1 MYFTCC
7 KLNVAARNLIEAAEN
22 APDQASSGG
31 RTSQVEP
38 KRHTMHFV
46 GQRSEEGQSVGVQRH
61 SLDISSAE
69 RLTEGLNSS
78 SSTGSISS
86 PNRQV
91 MWALLIVLFPPCL
104 QPLPHPLVLNFP
116 IPPLKSFPHP
126 PAYKHPFTLLLKFLI
141 PPAYKLPTFPA
152 SKLLLSPPWFKVSLF
167 PLL

>member
-78 SSTGSISS
+78 SSTGSITS

-91 MWALLIVLFPPCL
+91 M
-104 QPLPHPLVLNFP
+104 
-116 IPPLKSFPHP
+116 
-126 PAYKHPFTLLLKFLI
+126 
-141 PPAYKLPTFPA
+141 
-152 SKLLLSPPWFKVSLF
+152 
-167 PLL
+167 

>member
-91 MWALLIVLFPPCL
+91 MWALLIVLLPPCL

-116 IPPLKSFPHP
+116 IPPLKSFSHP
-126 PAYKHPFTLLLKFLI
+126 PAYKHLFTLLLKFLI
-141 PPAYKLPTFPA
+141 PLAYKLPTFPA
-152 SKLLLSPPWFKVSLF
+152 SKLLLSPLV
-167 PLL
+167 

>member
-91 MWALLIVLFPPCL
+91 MWALLSVLLPPPPLITSPPPPGIKFSHPPPQKLLPSPCLQTSLHSAFKIFNPPCL
-104 QPLPHPLVLNFP
+104 QASHFP
-116 IPPLKSFPHP
+116 CF
-126 PAYKHPFTLLLKFLI
+126 
-141 PPAYKLPTFPA
+141 
-152 SKLLLSPPWFKVSLF
+152 
-167 PLL
+167 

>member
-91 MWALLIVLFPPCL
+91 MWALLIVLLPPCL

-116 IPPLKSFPHP
+116 IPPQ
-126 PAYKHPFTLLLKFLI
+126 
-141 PPAYKLPTFPA
+141 KLPPSPCLQTSLHSAFKIFNPPCLQASHFPC
-152 SKLLLSPPWFKVSLF
+152 F
-167 PLL
+167 

>member
-91 MWALLIVLFPPCL
+91 MWALLIVLLPLCLPPGSKFS
-104 QPLPHPLVLNFP
+104 HS
-116 IPPLKSFPHP
+116 PPLKSFPHP

-152 SKLLLSPPWFKVSLF
+152 SKLLLSPLV
-167 PLL
+167 

>member
-22 APDQASSGG
+22 APVQASSGG

-91 MWALLIVLFPPCL
+91 MWALLIVLLPPCL

-116 IPPLKSFPHP
+116 IPPPQKVPPSPCLQTSLHSAFKIVNPPCLQASHFPC
-126 PAYKHPFTLLLKFLI
+126 F
-141 PPAYKLPTFPA
+141 
-152 SKLLLSPPWFKVSLF
+152 
-167 PLL
+167 

>member
-91 MWALLIVLFPPCL
+91 MWALLIVLLPLCLPPGSKFS
-104 QPLPHPLVLNFP
+104 QS
-116 IPPLKSFPHP
+116 PPLKSFPHP

-152 SKLLLSPPWFKVSLF
+152 SKLFLSPLV
-167 PLL
+167 

>member
-78 SSTGSISS
+78 LSTGSISS

-91 MWALLIVLFPPCL
+91 M
-104 QPLPHPLVLNFP
+104 
-116 IPPLKSFPHP
+116 
-126 PAYKHPFTLLLKFLI
+126 
-141 PPAYKLPTFPA
+141 
-152 SKLLLSPPWFKVSLF
+152 
-167 PLL
+167 

>member
-91 MWALLIVLFPPCL
+91 MWALLIVLLPLCL

-116 IPPLKSFPHP
+116 I
-126 PAYKHPFTLLLKFLI
+126 
-141 PPAYKLPTFPA
+141 
-152 SKLLLSPPWFKVSLF
+152 SPPPSKASPTPCLQTSLHSAFKIFNPPCLQASHF
-167 PLL
+167 PCF